1 MGGEHGPRCRER
13 GVAPQRDR
21 AQVRRASVWWR
32 EHLVLPYRRPDGG
45 RPRPAHSSLRG
56 GVRDPGGRGY
66 LYGRRRDDRGE
77 GRPDPGRAR
86 RSAAQVR
93 QLWSRKGKTH
103 RHTRQRTYG
112 YRVAG
117 RIMRLGVQLNSFD
130 WSGGPEHFGRNLADI
145 GRVAEEVG
153 FDRIGVADHVW
164 QHPIMGGPEADEPE
178 CYATLTFIAANTQRV
193 RLTAMVSGVHFRHP
207 AVLVKT
213 VTTLDVLSGGRA
225 CFGVG
230 SGHYQEESR
239 GLGIPCPPQKQRF
252 EMLEETLQIALRMWS
267 GERGDERPFEGE
279 YYTLDRPLNLPQSL
293 SRPHPPVMVAGDG
306 EKKTL
311 RLVARYADACSPRP
325 GPQVPGKL
333 AVLRRH
339 CEAEGRDYEDI
350 EKTCAFAFDVGE
362 SGEKVEEL
370 IGQLRW
376 LSGMGIE
383 TVIGFVPGVDRI
395 TPLEIIGRDVIPAVA
410 DL

>member
-1 MGGEHGPRCRER
+1 M
-13 GVAPQRDR
+13 
-21 AQVRRASVWWR
+21 
-32 EHLVLPYRRPDGG
+32 
-45 RPRPAHSSLRG
+45 
-56 GVRDPGGRGY
+56 
-66 LYGRRRDDRGE
+66 
-77 GRPDPGRAR
+77 
-86 RSAAQVR
+86 
-93 QLWSRKGKTH
+93 K
-103 RHTRQRTYG
+103 
-112 YRVAG
+112 
-117 RIMRLGVQLNSFD
+117 LGVQLNSFD
-130 WSGGPEHFGRNLADI
+130 WTGGPGRFGRNLAEI
-145 GRVAEEVG
+145 GKTAEEAG

-178 CYATLTFIAANTQRV
+178 CYTTLTFLAANTQRV
-193 RLTAMVSGVHFRHP
+193 KLTAMVSGVHFRHP

-230 SGHYQEESR
+230 SGHYEEETL
-239 GLGIPCPPQKQRF
+239 GLGIPFPPQRERF
-252 EMLEETLQIALRMWS
+252 EMLEETVQIALRMWN
-267 GERGDERPFEGE
+267 GERGDERPFEGKHYRLE
-279 YYTLDRPLNLPQSL
+279 RPLNLPQSI
-293 SRPHPPVMVAGDG
+293 SRPHPPIMIAGDG
-306 EKKTL
+306 ERKTL
-311 RLVARYADACSPRP
+311 RLVARYADACSLRP
-325 GPQVPGKL
+325 GQQVPGKL